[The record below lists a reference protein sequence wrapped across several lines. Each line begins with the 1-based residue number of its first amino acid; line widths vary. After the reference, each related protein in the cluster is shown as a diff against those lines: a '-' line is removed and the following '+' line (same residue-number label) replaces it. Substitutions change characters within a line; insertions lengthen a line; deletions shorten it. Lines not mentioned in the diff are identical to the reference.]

1 MRRGAAY
8 ADARPLKQP
17 VSQAK
22 LAVQPAVI
30 YETEILRD
38 VTLRSKPDSASEP
51 VKEKMLTEGARVHV
65 ISVTDALWLKVQ
77 TEDNLTG
84 YLSAKPKFTDYSS
97 ASLVQKQAAALLAY
111 GRTFNG
117 TPYEFGA
124 STGQTSTFDCSS
136 FVKRL
141 FEDILSIELPRVSYN
156 QAKQGTEVG
165 LDELRPGDLLFF
177 TSRGL
182 PIGHVGIYAGN
193 NKMLH
198 TYSPRRA
205 FTQRL

>member
-1 MRRGAAY
+1 M
-8 ADARPLKQP
+8 L
-17 VSQAK
+17 
-22 LAVQPAVI
+22 PAG
-30 YETEILRD
+30 T
-38 VTLRSKPDSASEP
+38 K
-51 VKEKMLTEGARVHV
+51 VHV

-84 YLSAKPKFTDYSS
+84 YLSAKPKFTDYTS

-124 STGQTSTFDCSS
+124 SPGQTGTFDCSS

-141 FEDILSIELPRVSYN
+141 FADILSIELPRVSYV
-156 QAKQGTEVG
+156 QAVQGTEIG

-182 PIGHVGIYAGN
+182 PIGHVAIYAGN

-198 TYSPRRA
+198 TYSPKEGVHTEAFDGQWKTRFVTARRL
-205 FTQRL
+205 F